1 MLVRNNNNPII
12 TRSDIPNLGAHLRDV
27 SSVFNP
33 GAVKV
38 NDIYHL
44 MLRVQNRGRETF
56 LMMADSSDGIDFKI
70 RLEPIHFKGIEKV
83 DLDVYHIYDPRIT
96 QIDNIIYILFAIDSN
111 MGTKLGLAKSN
122 DLRSFEFMGIIS
134 EKNNRN
140 GVLFPELIN
149 GYYARLDRPNTGKN
163 DSVMSGDTICLS
175 FSKDM
180 KNWKHESIIIEGRTH
195 YWDELIGA
203 GTPPIKTKEGW
214 LIIYHGVI

>member
-1 MLVRNNNNPII
+1 MLIRSIYNPII
-12 TRSDIPNLGAHLRDV
+12 TRKDIPDLGVHLRDV

-96 QIDNIIYILFAIDSN
+96 RIDDIFYILFAIDSN
-111 MGTKLGLAKSN
+111 KGTKLGLSKSD
-122 DLRSFEFMGIIS
+122 DLMDF
-134 EKNNRN
+134 N
-140 GVLFPELIN
+140 LFS
-149 GYYARLDRPNTGKN
+149 A
-163 DSVMSGDTICLS
+163 
-175 FSKDM
+175 
-180 KNWKHESIIIEGRTH
+180 
-195 YWDELIGA
+195 
-203 GTPPIKTKEGW
+203 
-214 LIIYHGVI
+214 